1 MALPEVKVRITADDK
16 GLEKGLNRAAT
27 ALSGFAK
34 KAAVGAVVS
43 VGALATGFI
52 WASKRAIDFADT
64 LAKTSQRIGTT
75 TENLS
80 RLEYAARLSGGSLGD
95 LTTAFTYLSRYMKDS
110 SDKFD
115 ELGIAVRNSD
125 GTFRDTNDVFMEV
138 AEVISRMPDG
148 ARKTALAYDL
158 MGRSATIL
166 IPLMNAGKAG
176 IKGMGDEA
184 DRLGVTVSTK
194 FGKASERFNDN
205 LTRIKT
211 AMEGIVNVVSGDLIG
226 YLEEFTSNLVEWIK
240 DKDAVKTAAAQ
251 ISNAIIAIG
260 RAAASAAEGINTLI
274 GWGEKIA
281 SNKLLMMLI
290 FPTAAPTLFADW
302 IVDLAKADEKAKA
315 LLETVQK
322 TNEAAKSDF
331 GDFGQD
337 AGVNNVGPTG
347 PRMGGPTGDQMDRLT
362 ALKDEWAQERELTQ
376 DRLDF
381 LRESMMSEREMLVNE
396 YNEQQNLLTDSLNQK
411 LLSETEYAGR
421 RRQLEQRLQ
430 DDLGKMDEMR
440 RMQAM
445 SATSTLFGGLA
456 QLATVGGKKLFN
468 IAKAFSI
475 AEAVMN
481 TAVAITKAMT
491 TVPWPFSLVAAAGAA
506 AAGAAQIATIAA
518 TSPGG
523 GGGGIK
529 SPSASG
535 GAGAASAAAASPSSD
550 GGGGGRQTQVALQLT
565 GGDMFGRDQVISL
578 INAINE
584 AQEDGAVVRL
594 V

>member
-34 KAAVGAVVS
+34 KAAIGAVAS

-64 LAKTSQRIGTT
+64 MAKTSQRIGTT

-95 LTTAFTYLSRYMKDS
+95 LTTAFTYLSRYMKES

-115 ELGIAVRNSD
+115 ELGIAVKNSD
-125 GTFRDTNDVFMEV
+125 LTFRNTHDVFMDV
-138 AEVISRMPDG
+138 AEVISRMPNG
-148 ARKTALAYDL
+148 AEKTTLAFNL

-166 IPLMNAGKAG
+166 IPLLNAGKAG
-176 IKGMGDEA
+176 LKEIGDEA
-184 DRLGVTVSTK
+184 DRLGITVSTK
-194 FGKASERFNDN
+194 FGQASERFNDN

-240 DKDAVKTAAAQ
+240 DKDAVKVAAAQ

-260 RAAASAAEGINTLI
+260 KAALAAAEGINTLI

-281 SNKLLMMLI
+281 SNKLLMALV
-290 FPTAAPTLFADW
+290 FPVAAPTLFADW
-302 IVDLAKADEKAKA
+302 IVDLFKANEKAQA
-315 LLETVQK
+315 LLETVKK

-337 AGVNNVGPTG
+337 AGNANVGPTG
-347 PRMGGPTGDQMDRLT
+347 PRNVGPTGEQMDRLA

-381 LRESMMSEREMLVNE
+381 L
-396 YNEQQNLLTDSLNQK
+396 Q
-411 LLSETEYAGR
+411 YANR
-421 RRQLEQRLQ
+421 RKQLEQGLQ
-430 DDLGKMDEMR
+430 DDLARMDEMR

-445 SATSTLFGGLA
+445 GATATLFGGLA

-535 GAGAASAAAASPSSD
+535 GGGAASAAAAAPAAGG